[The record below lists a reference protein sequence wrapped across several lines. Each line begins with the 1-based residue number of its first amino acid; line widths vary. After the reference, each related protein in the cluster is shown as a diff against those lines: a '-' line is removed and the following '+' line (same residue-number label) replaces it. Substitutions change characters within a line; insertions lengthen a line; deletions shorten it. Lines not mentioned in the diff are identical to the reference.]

1 MSDDKP
7 DYLGHRQRLRDR
19 FLSDNGKSMPDY
31 ELLELV
37 LTIAIPRRDVKPLA
51 KKLIAKFGNF
61 ANVINAPIEE
71 LLAFEGLKETSV
83 CALKLI
89 KEGAIRT
96 SWQSFSNFDAPVIN
110 NWDAMIDYC
119 RTSLAHQKNE
129 EFKIIFLNSKLVV
142 IGEESQARGTVDQVS
157 IHPREVI
164 KSAMDKGASAII
176 LVHNHPSGNVTPSKA
191 DIEITKKIKMA
202 AEVVDIRILDHI
214 IISKSDCYS
223 FSENRLI

>member
-1 MSDDKP
+1 MIEKP
-7 DYLGHRQRLRDR
+7 EHLGHRQRLRDR
-19 FLSDNGKSMPDY
+19 FLSDGGKSMPDY

-51 KKLIAKFGNF
+51 KQMIKKFGNF
-61 ANVINAPIEE
+61 ANVINASLEE
-71 LLAFEGLKETSV
+71 LLAFDGIKETTACV
-83 CALKLI
+83 LKLI

-96 SWQSFSNFDAPVIN
+96 SWQSFSNSDAPIIN

-119 RTSLAHQKNE
+119 RSSLAHQKNE
-129 EFKIIFLNSKLVV
+129 EFKIIFLNSKLIV
-142 IGEESQARGTVDQVS
+142 IGEESQARGTVDQVF

-191 DIEITKKIKMA
+191 DIEITKKIKIA
-202 AEVVDIRILDHI
+202 AEAVDIQVFDHL
-214 IISKSDCYS
+214 IISKSDFYS
-223 FSENRLI
+223 FSENKLI

>member
-1 MSDDKP
+1 MNDETP

-19 FLSDNGKSMPDY
+19 FLSGGGKSMPDY

-51 KKLIAKFGNF
+51 KKLITKFGNF

-71 LLAFEGLKETSV
+71 LMNFEGLKETSV

-119 RTSLAHQKNE
+119 RTSMAHQQNE

-191 DIEITKKIKMA
+191 DIEITKKIKTA
-202 AEVVDIRILDHI
+202 AEAVDIRLLDHI